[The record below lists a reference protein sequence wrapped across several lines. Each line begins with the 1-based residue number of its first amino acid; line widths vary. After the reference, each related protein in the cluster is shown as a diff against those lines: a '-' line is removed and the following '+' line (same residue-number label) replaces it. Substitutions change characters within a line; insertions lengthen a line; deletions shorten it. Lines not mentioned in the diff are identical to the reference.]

1 MKTRALAMMG
11 LMLVIL
17 AACGGSGGAGAT
29 GGGAGRGPGS
39 RTPSGTDA
47 GSNAADAG
55 TGTGVQPYKLSG
67 LTVDTKGAAIAGAD
81 LKVCNPLYF
90 ASCMHGATG
99 ADGRFSF
106 DLPPGNVWEVEASIQ
121 KIFDGRNY
129 CLDLKPDA
137 TAHFSSEAGA
147 IRNFAWTI
155 SGLRPDAIDTK
166 AYTAYYGGVAAVAV
180 GDFNRPV
187 TLDYVQLHFV
197 PAGPVVDGSAAQAF
211 SANAVDWAEFKIG
224 NIPLAPYT
232 VTAEYAQPGMA
243 KSPLLVSPTPGATP
257 ASSATIHFDPDSPG
271 VCVGWPTGWVNVYF
285 P

>member
-121 KIFDGRNY
+121 KIFDGTNY

-166 AYTAYYGGVAAVAV
+166 AYTAYYGGGAAGAA
-180 GDFNRPV
+180 GGLHTPRPP
-187 TLDYVQLHFV
+187 DP
-197 PAGPVVDGSAAQAF
+197 PAPPF
-211 SANAVDWAEFKIG
+211 S
-224 NIPLAPYT
+224 PR
-232 VTAEYAQPGMA
+232 
-243 KSPLLVSPTPGATP
+243 GA
-257 ASSATIHFDPDSPG
+257 PG
-271 VCVGWPTGWVNVYF
+271 VGARAAAALSAP
-285 P
+285 